1 MRKILWAFPYGSG
14 YSLQWLAR
22 TSQTIST
29 AIPNAL
35 STKYKHQ
42 SLLGNCLRKKKL
54 SVFERNA
61 ADFAAIMGFTA
72 KNLTKLQP
80 KTLIFSIDYKSPTGS

>member
-1 MRKILWAFPYGSG
+1 MQLNFSSLAPVGDLSSEEKI
-14 YSLQWLAR
+14 
-22 TSQTIST
+22 
-29 AIPNAL
+29 
-35 STKYKHQ
+35 
-42 SLLGNCLRKKKL
+42 

-80 KTLIFSIDYKSPTGS
+80 KTHVFSTDYKSPTGA

>member
-1 MRKILWAFPYGSG
+1 VAK
-14 YSLQWLAR
+14 
-22 TSQTIST
+22 
-29 AIPNAL
+29 
-35 STKYKHQ
+35 

-80 KTLIFSIDYKSPTGS
+80 KTRIFSTDYKSQKGSKDSFLYKKRVFKIQMNLEDFLIKTLNLIS